1 MMEIFMK
8 KITLA
13 LALSLLASTA
23 AHADITVY
31 SAGPGALIKNLAKGF
46 TAKTGIK
53 AEVFQATTGK
63 VMARLEAE
71 ASNPVA
77 DVVVSASWG
86 TATDFAAKDLLL
98 AYDSPNAENVPDFLK
113 TEGAVA
119 QGVAGLIIAWNTNS
133 GTPKPADWS
142 DLAKPEY
149 KDLVTL
155 PDPAASGGTY
165 TLVEAF
171 QANGMTDVLQGL
183 KDNGAIVAGAN
194 KAALNPVLQ
203 GAKAAVFAGVD
214 YITMSAAAK
223 GETIEAIFPESG
235 TVVAPRPI
243 MILKSSEN
251 QDDAKKF
258 IDYVLSDEGQMEVA
272 KVNLMPSRT
281 DIKVERPLIG
291 DLKLLS
297 NEGAPSRDDVLAGFK
312 EIFN

>member
-1 MMEIFMK
+1 MRRL
-8 KITLA
+8 TLA
-13 LALSLLASTA
+13 LALGLMASTA
-23 AHADITVY
+23 AHADVTVY
-31 SAGPGALIKNLAKGF
+31 SAGPGALIKNLVKGF

-53 AEVFQATTGK
+53 ANVFQATTGK

-71 ASNPVA
+71 SANPVA

-86 TATDFAAKDLLL
+86 TATSFAEKGLLL
-98 AYDSPNAENVPDFLK
+98 SYDSPNAANVPDFLK
-113 TEGAVA
+113 IDGAVA
-119 QGVAGLIIAWNTNS
+119 QGVAGLVIGWNTKS
-133 GTPKPADWS
+133 GTPKPTDWAD
-142 DLAKPEY
+142 LTKPDY

-171 QANGMTDVLQGL
+171 TANGMTDILQGL

-214 YITMSAAAK
+214 YITMGAAAK
-223 GETIEAIFPESG
+223 GESVEAIFPKSG

-243 MILKSSEN
+243 MILKSSKN

-258 IDYVLSDEGQMEVA
+258 VDYVLSAEGQNEVA
-272 KVNLMPSRT
+272 KVHLMPSRT
-281 DIKVERPLIG
+281 DIKVDRPLIG

-297 NEGAPSRDDVLAGFK
+297 TEGAPSRKDVLAGFK
-312 EIFN
+312 KIFN

>member
-1 MMEIFMK
+1 MK

-53 AEVFQATTGK
+53 ADVFQATTGK

-98 AYDSPNAENVPDFLK
+98 AYDSPNAKNVPDFLK

-183 KDNGAIVAGAN
+183 KDNSAIVAGAN

-243 MILKSSEN
+243 MILKSSAN

>member
-1 MMEIFMK
+1 MRRT
-8 KITLA
+8 TLA
-13 LALSLLASTA
+13 LVMGLLASTA
-23 AHADITVY
+23 AHADVTIY
-31 SAGPGALIKNLAKGF
+31 SAGPKALIGNLAKGF

-53 AEVFQATTGK
+53 ANIFQATTGK

-71 ASNPVA
+71 AANPVA

-86 TATDFAAKDLLL
+86 TATDFASKGLLL
-98 AYDSPNAENVPDFLK
+98 PYDSPNAKTVPDFLK
-113 TEGAVA
+113 MEGAVA
-119 QGVAGLIIAWNTNS
+119 QGVAGICIAWNTKS
-133 GTPKPADWS
+133 GTPKPTDWA

-171 QANGMTDVLQGL
+171 AANGMSDILKGL

-203 GAKAAVFAGVD
+203 GAKASVFAAVD
-214 YITMSAAAK
+214 YITMGAAAK
-223 GETIEAIFPESG
+223 GESVEVVFPKSG

-243 MILKSSEN
+243 MILKSSRN
-251 QDDAKKF
+251 QEDAKKF
-258 IDYVLSDEGQMEVA
+258 IDYVLSPEGQNEVA
-272 KVNLMPSRT
+272 KVHLMPSRT
-281 DIKVERPLIG
+281 DIKVDRPLIG

-297 NEGAPSRDDVLAGFK
+297 SEGAPARDKVLADFK
-312 EIFN
+312 AVFN

>member
-1 MMEIFMK
+1 MRRL
-8 KITLA
+8 TLA
-13 LALSLLASTA
+13 LALGLMASTA
-23 AHADITVY
+23 AHADVTVY
-31 SAGPGALIKNLAKGF
+31 SAGPGALIKNLVKGF

-53 AEVFQATTGK
+53 ANVFQATTGK

-71 ASNPVA
+71 SANPVA

-86 TATDFAAKDLLL
+86 TATSFAEKGLLL
-98 AYDSPNAENVPDFLK
+98 SYDSPNAANVPDFLK
-113 TEGAVA
+113 IDGAVA
-119 QGVAGLIIAWNTNS
+119 QGVAGLVIGWNTKS
-133 GTPKPADWS
+133 GTPKPTDWAD
-142 DLAKPEY
+142 LTKPDY

-171 QANGMTDVLQGL
+171 TANGMTDILQGL

-214 YITMSAAAK
+214 YITMGAAAK
-223 GETIEAIFPESG
+223 GESVEAIFPKSG

-243 MILKSSEN
+243 MILKSSKN

-258 IDYVLSDEGQMEVA
+258 VDYVLSAEGQNEVA
-272 KVNLMPSRT
+272 KVHLMPSRT
-281 DIKVERPLIG
+281 DIKVDRPLIG

-297 NEGAPSRDDVLAGFK
+297 TEGAPSREDVLAGFK
-312 EIFN
+312 KIFN

>member
-1 MMEIFMK
+1 MRR
-8 KITLA
+8 TLTA
-13 LALSLLASTA
+13 LALGLLATTA

-31 SAGPGALIKNLAKGF
+31 SAGPKSLINDLAKGF
-46 TAKTGIK
+46 TASSGIN
-53 AEVFQATTGK
+53 VNIFQATTGK

-71 ASNPVA
+71 SANPVA

-86 TATDFAAKDLLL
+86 TATDFAEKGLLL
-98 AYDSPNAENVPDFLK
+98 PYTSPNAATVPDFLK
-113 TEGAVA
+113 TDTAVA
-119 QGVAGLIIAWNTNS
+119 QGVAGICIAWNTKS
-133 GTPKPADWS
+133 GTPKPTDWA

-171 QANGMTDVLQGL
+171 AANGMKDVLQGL

-203 GAKAAVFAGVD
+203 GAKATVFAAVD
-214 YITMSAAAK
+214 YITMGAAAK
-223 GETIEAIFPESG
+223 GESVEVIFPTSG

-243 MILKSSEN
+243 MILKSSKQQEE
-251 QDDAKKF
+251 AKKF
-258 IDYVLSDEGQMEVA
+258 IDYVLSEAGQKAVA
-272 KVNLMPSRT
+272 KVFLMPSRT
-281 DIKVERPLIG
+281 DIKVDRPLIG

-297 NEGAPSRDDVLAGFK
+297 TDGAPDRDQILADFK
-312 EIFN
+312 AIFN

>member
-1 MMEIFMK
+1 MRRL
-8 KITLA
+8 TLA
-13 LALSLLASTA
+13 LALGLMASTA
-23 AHADITVY
+23 AHADVTVY
-31 SAGPGALIKNLAKGF
+31 SAGPGALIKNLVKGF

-53 AEVFQATTGK
+53 ANVFQATTGK

-71 ASNPVA
+71 SANPVA

-86 TATDFAAKDLLL
+86 TATSFAEKGLLL
-98 AYDSPNAENVPDFLK
+98 SYDSPNAANVPDFLK
-113 TEGAVA
+113 IDGAVA
-119 QGVAGLIIAWNTNS
+119 QGVAGLVIGWNTKS
-133 GTPKPADWS
+133 GTPKPTDWAD
-142 DLAKPEY
+142 LTKPEY

-171 QANGMTDVLQGL
+171 TANGMTDILQGL

-214 YITMSAAAK
+214 YITMGAAAK
-223 GETIEAIFPESG
+223 GESVEAIFPKSG

-243 MILKSSEN
+243 MILKSSKN

-258 IDYVLSDEGQMEVA
+258 VDYVLSAEGQNEVA
-272 KVNLMPSRT
+272 KVHLMPSRT
-281 DIKVERPLIG
+281 DIKVDRPLIG

-297 NEGAPSRDDVLAGFK
+297 TEGAPSREDVLAGFK
-312 EIFN
+312 KIFN

>member
-1 MMEIFMK
+1 MRTTVFAF
-8 KITLA
+8 A
-13 LALSLLASTA
+13 LGLLASTA
-23 AHADITVY
+23 AQADVTVY
-31 SAGPGALIKNLAKGF
+31 SAGPGSLINNLAKGF

-53 AEVFQATTGK
+53 ANVFQATTGK

-71 ASNPVA
+71 SSNPVA
-77 DVVVSASWG
+77 DVVISASWG
-86 TATDFAAKDLLL
+86 TATSFAAKGLLL
-98 AYDSPNAENVPDFLK
+98 AYTSPNAETVPDFLK
-113 TEGAVA
+113 IDGAVA
-119 QGVAGLIIAWNTNS
+119 QGVAGLVIGWNTKS
-133 GTPKPADWS
+133 GTPKPTDWAD
-142 DLAKPEY
+142 LTKPDY

-171 QANGMTDVLQGL
+171 TANGMTDILQGL

-214 YITMSAAAK
+214 YITMGAAAK
-223 GETIEAIFPESG
+223 GESVEAIFPKSG

-243 MILKSSEN
+243 MILKSSKN

-258 IDYVLSDEGQMEVA
+258 VDYVLSEEGQKAVA
-272 KVNLMPSRT
+272 KVYLMPSRT
-281 DIKVERPLIG
+281 DIKVDRPLIG

-297 NEGAPSRDDVLAGFK
+297 SDGAPARAAVLDGFK
-312 EIFN
+312 AIFN

>member
-1 MMEIFMK
+1 MRR
-8 KITLA
+8 TLA
-13 LALSLLASTA
+13 ALAMGLLATTA
-23 AHADITVY
+23 AQADITVY
-31 SAGPGALIKNLAKGF
+31 SAGPKALIKNLATGF

-53 AEVFQATTGK
+53 ANVFQATTGK

-71 ASNPVA
+71 SANPVA

-86 TATDFAAKDLLL
+86 TATSFAEKGLLL
-98 AYDSPNAENVPDFLK
+98 SYDSPNAKTVPDFLK
-113 TEGAVA
+113 IDGAVA
-119 QGVAGLIIAWNTNS
+119 QGVAGLIIAWNTQS
-133 GTPKPADWS
+133 GTPKPTDWS
-142 DLAKPEY
+142 DLTKPEY

-171 QANGMTDVLQGL
+171 IANDMTDVLQGL

-214 YITMSAAAK
+214 YITMGAAAK
-223 GETIEAIFPESG
+223 GETVEAIFPKSG

-243 MILKSSEN
+243 MILKSSKQQE
-251 QDDAKKF
+251 DAKKF
-258 IDYVLSDEGQMEVA
+258 IDYVLSEEGQQAVA

-281 DIKVERPLIG
+281 DIKVDRPLIG

-297 NEGAPSRDDVLAGFK
+297 KDGAPARDKVLADFK
-312 EIFN
+312 AIFN

>member
-1 MMEIFMK
+1 MRRFS
-8 KITLA
+8 LA
-13 LALSLLASTA
+13 LVLGLLASTA
-23 AHADITVY
+23 AHADVTVY
-31 SAGPGALIKNLAKGF
+31 SAGPGGLIKSLAAGF

-53 AEVFQATTGK
+53 ANVFQATTGK

-77 DVVVSASWG
+77 DVVISASWG
-86 TATDFAAKDLLL
+86 TATDFAAKGLLL
-98 AYDSPNAENVPDFLK
+98 SYESPNAATVPDFLK

-119 QGVAGLIIAWNTNS
+119 QGVAGIIIAWNTKS
-133 GTPKPADWS
+133 DTPMPTDWS
-142 DLAKPEY
+142 DLTKPEY

-171 QANGMTDVLQGL
+171 YANGMTDILQGL

-214 YITMSAAAK
+214 YITMGAAAK
-223 GETIEAIFPESG
+223 GETIEAIFPASG

-243 MILKSSEN
+243 MILKSSQN
-251 QDDAKKF
+251 QEDAKKF
-258 IDYVLSDEGQMEVA
+258 VDYVLSEEGQKEVA
-272 KVNLMPSRT
+272 KVYLMPSRT
-281 DIKVERPLIG
+281 DIVVDRPLIG

-297 NEGAPSRDDVLAGFK
+297 KEGAPSRDEVLAGFK
-312 EIFN
+312 KIFN

>member
-1 MMEIFMK
+1 MK
-8 KITLA
+8 RLSFAA
-13 LALSLLASTA
+13 LALGLLASTA
-23 AHADITVY
+23 AHADVTVY
-31 SAGPGALIKNLAKGF
+31 SAGPGALIKNLAAGF
-46 TAKTGIK
+46 TEQTGIK
-53 AEVFQATTGK
+53 ANVFQATTGK

-98 AYDSPNAENVPDFLK
+98 AYESPNAETVPDFLK
-113 TEGAVA
+113 MEGAVA
-119 QGVAGLIIAWNTNS
+119 QGVAGLIIAWNTES

-171 QANGMTDVLQGL
+171 IANDMTDVLQGL

-214 YITMSAAAK
+214 YITMGAAAK

-243 MILKSSEN
+243 MILKSSQN

-258 IDYVLSDEGQMEVA
+258 IDYVLSEEGQQAVA

-281 DIKVERPLIG
+281 DIKVDRPLIG

-297 NEGAPSRDDVLAGFK
+297 NEGAPARDDVLAGFK
-312 EIFN
+312 AIFN

>member
-1 MMEIFMK
+1 MK

-53 AEVFQATTGK
+53 ADVFQATTGK

-86 TATDFAAKDLLL
+86 TATDFAAKGLLL

-214 YITMSAAAK
+214 YITMSAADK
-223 GETIEAIFPESG
+223 GESIEAIFPESG

-258 IDYVLSDEGQMEVA
+258 IDYVLSEEGQMEVA

>member
-1 MMEIFMK
+1 MRRL
-8 KITLA
+8 TLA
-13 LALSLLASTA
+13 LALGLMASTA
-23 AHADITVY
+23 AHADVTVY
-31 SAGPGALIKNLAKGF
+31 SAGPGALIKNLVKGF

-53 AEVFQATTGK
+53 ANVFQATTGK

-71 ASNPVA
+71 SANPVA

-86 TATDFAAKDLLL
+86 TATSFAEKGLLL
-98 AYDSPNAENVPDFLK
+98 SYDSPNAANVPDFLK
-113 TEGAVA
+113 IDGAVA
-119 QGVAGLIIAWNTNS
+119 QGVAGLVIGWNTKS
-133 GTPKPADWS
+133 GTPKPTDWAD
-142 DLAKPEY
+142 LTKPDY
-149 KDLVTL
+149 KNLVTL

-171 QANGMTDVLQGL
+171 TANGMTDILQGL

-214 YITMSAAAK
+214 YITMGAAAK
-223 GETIEAIFPESG
+223 GESVEAIFPKSG

-243 MILKSSEN
+243 MILKSSKN

-258 IDYVLSDEGQMEVA
+258 VDYVLSAEGQNEVA
-272 KVNLMPSRT
+272 KVHLMPSRT
-281 DIKVERPLIG
+281 DIKVDRPLIG

-297 NEGAPSRDDVLAGFK
+297 TEGAPSREDVLAGFK
-312 EIFN
+312 KIFN

>member
-1 MMEIFMK
+1 MK

-53 AEVFQATTGK
+53 ADVFQATTGK

-214 YITMSAAAK
+214 YITMSAADK

-258 IDYVLSDEGQMEVA
+258 IDYVLSEEGQMEVA

-281 DIKVERPLIG
+281 DIMVERPLIG